1 MKSQLETADGRAVE
15 LVQEIARLEAQ
26 NELLNKVINI
36 ARLYVDSILQTATSW
51 VLIHQ
56 FYGMQIETWY

>member
-36 ARLYVDSILQTATSW
+36 ARLYVDSIL
-51 VLIHQ
+51 
-56 FYGMQIETWY
+56 